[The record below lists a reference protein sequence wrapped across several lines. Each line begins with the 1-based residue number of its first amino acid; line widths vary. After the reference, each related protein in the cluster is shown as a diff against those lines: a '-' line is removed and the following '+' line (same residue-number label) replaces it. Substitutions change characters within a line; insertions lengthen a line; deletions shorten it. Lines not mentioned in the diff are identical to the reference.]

1 MSPTDLKGSKDTKY
15 PGIKRLKDIPDG
27 TRRWQVT
34 RTWVDPKTGRRVFR
48 RQVVEGEIGDA
59 VAARAAL
66 SPERKGS
73 AKPRPRFGSFAGDWL
88 ERHAKRQRL
97 SPSTRERY
105 AGDVAQ
111 LTVEWGDWWVDAID
125 VEAIED
131 WQADVGEQ
139 FAAATVNGWHRTLR
153 LILDAARRRGHV
165 AENAARQVTTV
176 PEGRTK
182 GARGR
187 TLGAQDMVA
196 FLGAIDTAT
205 IAVKQKGK
213 ADRHREIPVDVRRA
227 VRVLAWTGMRLGE
240 LVALQWDHV
249 VEGELRIERAV
260 WRGHEKAT
268 KTDDPRRVTVTP
280 PLKEVLDAQRQW
292 LLTSQHPG
300 LKSGLVFPAAA
311 KQSAAGAARRKGE
324 IHWYRSQSGIQVAVR
339 AVAEAAGVPR
349 ITPHALRRTFEDLLR
364 EAGIDKLVRRAV
376 AGWRSEK
383 AQGIYANVS
392 RAERDEA
399 AEALVR
405 LVLG

>member
-1 MSPTDLKGSKDTKY
+1 MSPTDTKGSKKTRH
-15 PGIKRLKDIPDG
+15 PGIQRLKNG
-27 TRRWQVT
+27 RWRVR
-34 RTWVDPKTGRRVFR
+34 RTWVDRKTGQRIDHS
-48 RQVVEGEIGDA
+48 QVVEGSLADA
-59 VAARAAL
+59 LAVRAAL
-66 SPERKGS
+66 SP
-73 AKPRPRFGSFAGDWL
+73 AKKEAQLHRPRFGPFAAAWL
-88 ERHAKRQRL
+88 ERHAKRQKL

-125 VEAIED
+125 VEAIEA
-131 WQADVGEQ
+131 WQADVSEK
-139 FAAATVNGWHRTLR
+139 FAAATVNGWLRTLR

-165 AENAARQVTTV
+165 GNNAAREVTAV

-187 TLGAQDMVA
+187 TLGAKDMIA
-196 FLGAIDTAT
+196 FLGAIDTAAIT
-205 IAVKQKGK
+205 VKRRGK
-213 ADRHREIPVDVRRA
+213 PDRTRPVSDDLRRA
-227 VRVLAWTGMRLGE
+227 VQVLAWTGMRLGE
-240 LVALQWDHV
+240 LVALQWSHV
-249 VEGELRIERAV
+249 VDGELRIERAV
-260 WRGHEKAT
+260 WRGHEKPT

-280 PLKEVLDAQRQW
+280 PLKAVLDAQRQW
-292 LLTSQHPG
+292 LLASQHPG
-300 LKSGLVFPAAA
+300 LKSGLVFPAAP
-311 KQSAAGAARRKGE
+311 KQAGAGAARRKGSV
-324 IHWYRSQSGIQVAVR
+324 HWYRSQSGIQAAVK
-339 AVAEAAGVPR
+339 AVAETAGVPL
-349 ITPHALRRTFEDLLR
+349 ISPHALRRTFEDLLR